1 MFVAGYIFG
10 SLSTSGVTIETYF
23 TPSNLEK
30 SLQQNFGTYFV
41 IVIFSSP
48 KNFER
53 RQVIRKTWILLKGNS
68 NIKHY
73 FAIGAN
79 SLDNE
84 QLFFLKEEH
93 KSYEDLLLLYSFRD
107 SYARLS
113 EKLLE
118 VFTWID
124 GNIQYKFLLKVDD
137 DSFVQIEALSKALT
151 KLPPKRLYWGFFDGQ
166 ASVKTRGKW
175 KEKNWFLCDRY
186 LPYAKGGGY
195 VVSQDLVHITVSV
208 SNYLT
213 LYQNEDVSL
222 GTWLAPFNIKRV
234 HEPNFDTE
242 FQSRGCLNSY
252 LITHKQTTSMMEQK
266 YKSLRD
272 SGHICLS
279 EHKVRNSYVYNW
291 NVPPS
296 QCCSRNENV
305 P

>member
-1 MFVAGYIFG
+1 MFLIGYIIG
-10 SLSTSGVTIETYF
+10 SLSNSSVNVETYF
-23 TPSNLEK
+23 TPAILEN
-30 SLQQNFGTYFV
+30 SLQENFAIFLVV
-41 IVIFSSP
+41 IIFSSP

-53 RQVIRKTWILLKGNS
+53 RQVIRNTWLLTKGNN

-73 FAIGAN
+73 FAIGVS

-84 QLFFLKEEH
+84 QLVSLKEEY

-107 SYARLS
+107 SYSRLS

-118 VFTWID
+118 VFKWID
-124 GNIQYKFLLKVDD
+124 KNVQYRFILKVDD
-137 DSFVQIEALSKALT
+137 DTFVQIDALSKALA

-166 ASVKTRGKW
+166 ANVKTRGKW

-195 VVSQDLVHITVSV
+195 VLSKDLVHLIVSV

-213 LYQNEDVSL
+213 MYQNEDVSL
-222 GTWLAPFNIKRV
+222 GTWLAPFSVKRV

-252 LITHKQTTSMMEQK
+252 LITHKQTISMMEQK
-266 YKSLRD
+266 YKSLQE
-272 SGHICLS
+272 SGNICSS
-279 EHKVRNSYVYNW
+279 EHTVRNSYVYNW

-296 QCCSRNENV
+296 RCCSRNENV